1 MLASIALL
9 SLLAGTPGDGTCS
22 STQAT
27 AYTQAEKT
35 IVETALANENFSTLV
50 TALKAAELV
59 EALSGEGPFTVFAPT
74 NDAFA
79 ALPKGTLAELLKE
92 ENKGTLQ
99 AILTYHVAAA
109 NLPAKKVVKAPYLT
123 TLNGQR
129 AQFRV
134 SDEGVFINGA
144 QIVTTDIQCSNGTIH
159 VIDAVILP
167 NTKDV
172 VDTAI
177 EAGSFRTLTAAIKA
191 AGLVEALK
199 AKGPITVFAPTEE
212 AFAALPEGTVANLL
226 KPENKEKLQAILKL
240 HVIPGRVYA
249 DAAAKG
255 AKVKSLQGQTL
266 VTKSEDDK
274 VFVNGAQVV
283 KADIDTSNGVI
294 HVINKVL
301 LPQ

>member
-1 MLASIALL
+1 MLTSIALI
-9 SLLAGTPGDGTCS
+9 SMLAGAPAQDCS
-22 STQAT
+22 STKAVEQVEAK
-27 AYTQAEKT
+27 KT
-35 IVETALANENFSTLV
+35 IVETALANENFTTLV
-50 TALKAAELV
+50 AALKAGELV
-59 EALSGEGPFTVFAPT
+59 EPLSGKGPFTVFAPT

-79 ALPKGTLAELLKE
+79 ALPKGTLEELLKK
-92 ENKGTLQ
+92 ENKATLQ
-99 AILTYHVAAA
+99 SILTYHVAAA
-109 NLPAKKVVKAPYLT
+109 NLPAKKVVKSPFLT

-144 QIVTTDIQCSNGTIH
+144 QIVTTDIHCSNGVIH
-159 VIDAVILP
+159 VIDAVLLP

-199 AKGPITVFAPTEE
+199 AKGPVTVFAPNEK
-212 AFAALPEGTVANLL
+212 AFAALPEGTIANLL
-226 KPENKEKLQAILKL
+226 KPENKHQLQEILKL
-240 HVIPGRVYA
+240 HVISGRVYS
-249 DAAAKG
+249 DSAAKG
-255 AKVKSLQGQTL
+255 AKVKSLQGQTI
-266 VTKSEDDK
+266 VTKSEHGK

-283 KADIDTSNGVI
+283 QADIDASNGVI
-294 HVINKVL
+294 HVIDKVL

>member
-1 MLASIALL
+1 MLASLALL
-9 SLLAGTPGDGTCS
+9 SVLAGTPMDDTCS

-27 AYTQAEKT
+27 AHAQAEKT

-50 TALKAAELV
+50 TALQAADLV
-59 EALSGEGPFTVFAPT
+59 EPLSGKGPFTVFAPT

-79 ALPKGTLAELLKE
+79 ALPKGTLEELLKK
-92 ENKGTLQ
+92 ENKATLQ
-99 AILTYHVAAA
+99 SILTFHVAAA
-109 NLPAKKVVKAPYLT
+109 NLPAKKVVKTPYLT

-129 AQFRV
+129 ALFRV
-134 SDEGVFINGA
+134 SDEGVFIQGA
-144 QIVTTDIQCSNGTIH
+144 KVVTTDIECSNGTIH

-172 VDTAI
+172 VDTAV
-177 EAGSFRTLTAAIKA
+177 EAGTFKTLTAAIKA

-212 AFAALPEGTVANLL
+212 AFAALPEGTVENLL
-226 KPENKEKLQAILKL
+226 KPENKHQLQAVLKL
-240 HVIPGRVYA
+240 HVISGRVYA

-266 VTKSEDDK
+266 VTRSEEGK

-283 KADIDTSNGVI
+283 QPDIDTSNGVI
-294 HVINKVL
+294 HVINQVL